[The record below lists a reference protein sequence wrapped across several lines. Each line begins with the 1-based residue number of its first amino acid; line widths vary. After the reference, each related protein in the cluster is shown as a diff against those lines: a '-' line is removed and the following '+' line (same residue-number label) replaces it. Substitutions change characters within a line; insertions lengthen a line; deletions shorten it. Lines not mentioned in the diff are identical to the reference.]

1 MSERTRTKNHSNNVL
16 EKTKENNELRSVVD
30 VVTNC
35 IKDKVE
41 SFSNAEVYTGDEYNP
56 EGDKVIGFRQNVCG

>member
-1 MSERTRTKNHSNNVL
+1 ML

-30 VVTNC
+30 VVTNS

-41 SFSNAEVYTGDEYNP
+41 SFSNAEVYTGDECNP